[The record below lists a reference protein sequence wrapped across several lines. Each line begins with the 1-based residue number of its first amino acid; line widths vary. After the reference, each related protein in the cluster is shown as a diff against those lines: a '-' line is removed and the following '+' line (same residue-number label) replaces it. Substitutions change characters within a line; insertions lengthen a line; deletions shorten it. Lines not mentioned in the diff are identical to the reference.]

1 MCLPYTNE
9 IIKFEELNI
18 EQVILS
24 KWGGKGL
31 ERGVVLC
38 IMNEWKSESLGNKWK
53 DEAKRRKTTTKC
65 IPADL
70 MNLKHKSK
78 ILEGIPS
85 GKILSWTTRNNFI
98 NSLLSFS
105 FSVYCL

>member
-1 MCLPYTNE
+1 M
-9 IIKFEELNI
+9 
-18 EQVILS
+18 
-24 KWGGKGL
+24 
-31 ERGVVLC
+31 LC

-65 IPADL
+65 MPADL

-85 GKILSWTTRNNFI
+85 GKILS
-98 NSLLSFS
+98 
-105 FSVYCL
+105 